1 MKQMIKNIV
10 FDIGNVLTY
19 YTWEKHIRS
28 FGFGEEMYERVVN
41 ATVKSQAW
49 NEFDRGVM
57 SDEEVIEL
65 LIANDPAMEQ
75 PIRRMMQD
83 VSGLVSRADYAIPW
97 IRELQAGGYHVY
109 YLSNFSFKAGREC
122 RHALDFIPVTDGGIL
137 SCEEKLIKPQP
148 EIYLRLLEKYSLKA
162 EECVFLDDLE
172 TNVEAARAQ
181 GFYGIVF
188 TTKEDAVSQLAALGV
203 HS

>member
-1 MKQMIKNIV
+1 MIKNIV

-28 FGFGEEMYERVVN
+28 FGFAEEIYERVVK
-41 ATVKSQAW
+41 ATVLSPKW

-57 SDEEVIEL
+57 GDEAVIDL
-65 LIANDPAMEQ
+65 LVSNDPGVEPQ
-75 PIRRMMQD
+75 IRRMMAD
-83 VSGLVSRADYAIPW
+83 VGGLVSRADYAIPW
-97 IRELQAGGYHVY
+97 IQELQSRGYRVY

-122 RHALDFIPVTDGGIL
+122 RHALDFIPYADGGIL

-148 EIYLRLLEKYSLKA
+148 EIYLRLLEKYGLKA

-172 TNVEAARAQ
+172 ANVEAARAQ
-181 GFYGIVF
+181 GFEGIVF
-188 TTKEDAVSQLAALGV
+188 TDKEAAVSELAALGV
-203 HS
+203 R